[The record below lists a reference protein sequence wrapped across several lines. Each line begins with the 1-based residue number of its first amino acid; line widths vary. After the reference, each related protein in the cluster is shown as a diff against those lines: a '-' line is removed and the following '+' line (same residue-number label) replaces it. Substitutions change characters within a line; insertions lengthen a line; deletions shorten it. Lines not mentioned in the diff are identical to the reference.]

1 MIRHLF
7 TLIWNRKRSNFLL
20 IAEIVLSFFVLF
32 VVSSMLVYNYYNY
45 RQPLGYEYQ
54 NVWELNLDPG
64 ADTIA
69 YRQKLQLVVQRLKA
83 SKGVVNVSKTNS
95 NTPFSFSNMNGHL
108 YYQHKQSPLI
118 DNYDVE
124 DDFRDVLKLN
134 VVEGRW
140 FDRRDA
146 ASTRKPLVINSAM
159 KNAMFPGEKAVGKI
173 FTDEKGTTEWQ
184 VVGVVDK
191 YRASSDFAEDVPVS
205 FRRRPLEDEVAA
217 KSFSYEI
224 PVLLVRVQPGSGAVL
239 EQQLIKEIT
248 NVTKTWSVTVS
259 SLEQNR
265 TAKLKVVV
273 TPFLALGMVCGFL
286 ILNVTLGL
294 FGVLWYNINQ
304 RKAEIGIRRALGAT
318 GNAIGSQFLGEMLV
332 VTTLGVVVGLVLAMQ
347 FPLLGVFSVAS
358 TVYFQAMIVA
368 TLLIFSL
375 TAICAWQP
383 SRIAAAIQPAV
394 SLREE

>member
-32 VVSSMLVYNYYNY
+32 TVSSMLVYNYYNY
-45 RQPLGYEYQ
+45 RQPLGFDYQ
-54 NVWELNLDPG
+54 NVWEINLDPG
-64 ADTIA
+64 ADTSA
-69 YRQKLQLVVQRLKA
+69 YKQKLQLVAQRLKA
-83 SKGVVNVSKTNS
+83 TKGVVGVTKSRS
-95 NTPFSFSNMNGHL
+95 NTPFSFSNMNGHM
-108 YYQHKQSPLI
+108 YYNHKQSPI
-118 DNYDVE
+118 TENYDV
-124 DDFRDVLKLN
+124 DDEFRDLLKLN

-140 FDRRDA
+140 FDRRDD
-146 ASTRKPLVINSAM
+146 ASARKPTVINLAL

-184 VVGVVDK
+184 VVGVVET
-191 YRASSDFAEDVPVS
+191 YRPSSDFAEDAPAS
-205 FRRRPLEDEVAA
+205 FRRRPLEDDAAA
-217 KSFSYEI
+217 KPMSYEI
-224 PVLLVRVQPGSGAVL
+224 PVLLVRVQPGSAAVL
-239 EQQLIKEIT
+239 EQQLVKEIT
-248 NVTKTWSVTVS
+248 NVTKNWSVTVN

-265 TAKLKVVV
+265 ISKLKVVV
-273 TPFLALGMVCGFL
+273 TPFIVLGMVCGFL

-304 RKAEIGIRRALGAT
+304 RKAEIGLRRALGAT
-318 GNAIGSQFLGEMLV
+318 GNAIGGQFLGEMLV
-332 VTTLGVVVGLVLAMQ
+332 VTTLGVVVGLVLALQ
-347 FPLLGVFSVAS
+347 FPLLGVFSIAS
-358 TVYFQAMIVA
+358 TIYFQAMLLA

-383 SRIAAAIQPAV
+383 SRIAAAVQPAV